1 MLVLARK
8 PGTTIVI
15 NEEIVVTIVK
25 VEGNRVTVGIEA
37 PRNVKVLR
45 GELRPNEGAAAK

>member
-15 NEEIVVTIVK
+15 NEEIVITIVK
-25 VEGNRVTVGIEA
+25 VEDNRVTVGVEA
-37 PRNVKVLR
+37 PREVKILR
-45 GELRPNEGAAAK
+45 GELRPNDGAAAK